1 MQDNLL
7 LFSNDELELEEKS
20 KEMCGEAESVT
31 AASEV
36 CTFMSKIFK
45 HAKIDASGDVRR
57 VTRDVRRVTCL
68 VLLTP

>member
-1 MQDNLL
+1 MRDNLL
-7 LFSNDELELEEKS
+7 LFSNDDLELEEKS

-45 HAKIDASGDVRR
+45 HAKIDASGDV
-57 VTRDVRRVTCL
+57 
-68 VLLTP
+68 